1 MNTKARLNVILGE
14 MRGKE
19 FNKWFPPYF
28 RLSSNTFLLY
38 PSCQPS
44 QVHFVELPLASA
56 SGRELSTFSALA
68 DSLANCVH

>member
-19 FNKWFPPYF
+19 FNKCFPLYL

-38 PSCQPS
+38 PSC
-44 QVHFVELPLASA
+44 
-56 SGRELSTFSALA
+56 
-68 DSLANCVH
+68 